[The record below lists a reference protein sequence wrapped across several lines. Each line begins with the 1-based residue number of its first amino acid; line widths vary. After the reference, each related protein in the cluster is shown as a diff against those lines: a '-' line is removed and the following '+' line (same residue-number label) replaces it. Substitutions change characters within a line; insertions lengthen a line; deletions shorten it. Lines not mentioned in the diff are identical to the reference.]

1 MKELMAIQIQV
12 FGRVQGVGFRYYTQ
26 QKANELGLTG
36 FVKNKSD
43 GSVFIEAEGEETKL
57 NELLVWCH
65 SGPSWAKVQEVKF
78 QKMPTVG
85 YAKFN
90 VK

>member
-1 MKELMAIQIQV
+1 MNTKIAMQIQV

-26 QKANELGLTG
+26 QKAIELGLTG

-57 NELLVWCH
+57 NELLMWCH
-65 SGPSWAKVQEVKF
+65 SGPSWAKIQEVKF
-78 QKMPTVG
+78 QEMPTIG
-85 YAKFN
+85 YQDFRIK
-90 VK
+90 